1 MAGAGS
7 SQRRSLGTQTE
18 LPTKSFGL
26 RRGPDFYRACSS
38 PKCPVRP
45 RAYRFQRSCRPSMAV
60 AKRRVARGE
69 RQSATPDLLPVRYP
83 VPGPEY
89 RVSGTGYRVR
99 CPALSLTRSEERSH
113 LPYPSPFHGRGP
125 DAEHRG
131 PRRGPRIG
139 KSAHQVYMP
148 GGMRSSTF
156 QRIRFGLA
164 QTAIRQFG
172 NTAIIHVP
180 GPTDGLDSI
189 PFPLHN
195 SYRC

>member
-1 MAGAGS
+1 MGSKVGDPTSAGLVPAS
-7 SQRRSLGTQTE
+7 SARCAPGHTV
-18 LPTKSFGL
+18 
-26 RRGPDFYRACSS
+26 SS
-38 PKCPVRP
+38 W
-45 RAYRFQRSCRPSMAV
+45 SCRPSMAV
-60 AKRRVARGE
+60 AKWRVARGE
-69 RQSATPDLLPVRYP
+69 QALATPDSRSLPVRYP
-83 VPGPEY
+83 VPSLGY
-89 RVSGTGYRVR
+89 RVSGTGYQVR
-99 CPALSLTRSEERSH
+99 CPALSLTREERRSH
-113 LPYPSPFHGRGP
+113 LPHPSPFHGRGP

-131 PRRGPRIG
+131 PRRGLRIG